1 MSVVNAV
8 TTKRKT
14 APSKVNVQK
23 VLISLEVFALVR
35 IKVRHGESLE
45 QALRRFNKK
54 VNSARILKEALARSR
69 FEKPSL
75 EKRRKEK
82 EKARKIYLENKYR

>member
-1 MSVVNAV
+1 M
-8 TTKRKT
+8 
-14 APSKVNVQK
+14 
-23 VLISLEVFALVR
+23 VR

-54 VNSARILKEALARSR
+54 VTSARIIKEALARSR

-75 EKRRKEK
+75 KKRREQKEK
-82 EKARKIYLENKYR
+82 DRKVYLENKYR